1 MAMGRVQEA
10 PLALGWAGPSTQ
22 SAPPPQPLPRAAAS
36 AALRLSAWWRAGGS
50 PSRQGPLRK
59 AWGPPAPTESKHA

>member
-36 AALRLSAWWRAGGS
+36 AAAATLSLVEGWGQSLQAGTPQEGLGS
-50 PSRQGPLRK
+50 ARPDGK
-59 AWGPPAPTESKHA
+59 